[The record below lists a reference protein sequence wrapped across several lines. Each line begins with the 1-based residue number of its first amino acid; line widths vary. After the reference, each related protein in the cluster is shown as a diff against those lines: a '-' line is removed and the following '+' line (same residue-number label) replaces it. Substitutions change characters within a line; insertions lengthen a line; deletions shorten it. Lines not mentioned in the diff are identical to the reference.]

1 MNIVR
6 LIIVLGLV
14 AFMVIDLRFSLDRNT
29 VIS

>member
-14 AFMVIDLRFSLDRNT
+14 AFMAKDLHFSLGRNT
-29 VIS
+29 AIS